1 LLDIA
6 FYSGE
11 PTAVD
16 TQSREQAQP
25 MPAAASGR
33 PRVLHVLAGLTIGGI
48 ETWLMHMFRHHGS
61 FSVDHEV
68 LLTREEPGEYED
80 EARRLGIRI
89 HKLPIGANKRA
100 WLRSFRKFLE
110 AEGPFTVVHSH
121 LYLFS
126 APVLSEAKKAGVP
139 VRIGHCHAA
148 RSKGSDHQN
157 LPFKVRRGI
166 AVRWMKRAATRRIGI
181 SEAAIE
187 EIAGKNWRRD
197 PASTILLYGFDFSG
211 FSGSSDRAKAL
222 RENLGI
228 AATAPVVGHVGRF
241 DPVKNH
247 AFLLEAFAAA
257 LRVVPDA
264 QLVLVGDGPIRDE
277 MAEKAKAL
285 GIGDNVHFPGPTDDV
300 PAYMRMFDLFLLPSF
315 SEGLGI
321 VVVEAQAAGTR
332 SIVSDAVA
340 REASILPGA
349 VEFLPLSMGP
359 EAWGREIAARIHPR
373 QEHRD
378 DWLERVE
385 GSNFGISRCIEDLDE
400 IYRSELAGDR

>member
-1 LLDIA
+1 
-6 FYSGE
+6 
-11 PTAVD
+11 
-16 TQSREQAQP
+16 
-25 MPAAASGR
+25 
-33 PRVLHVLAGLTIGGI
+33 
-48 ETWLMHMFRHHGS
+48 MHMFRHHGS

-68 LLTREEPGEYED
+68 LLTRQEPGDYEE

-89 HKLPIGANKRA
+89 HKLPIGRNKRA
-100 WLRSFRKFLE
+100 WLRSFRAFLD
-110 AEGPFTVVHSH
+110 ANGPFAAVHSH
-121 LYLFS
+121 VYLFS
-126 APVLSEAKKAGVP
+126 APLLAEARKAGVP

-148 RSKGSDHQN
+148 RSRGSDHQN
-157 LPFKVRRGI
+157 LRFKLRRGI

-197 PASTILLYGFDFSG
+197 PASSILLYGFDFSRFKG
-211 FSGSSDRAKAL
+211 ASDRAKVL
-222 RENLGI
+222 RESLGI

-247 AFLLEAFAAA
+247 AFLLDAFAAT

-264 QLVLVGDGPIRDE
+264 QLVLVGDGPVRDDI
-277 MAEKAKAL
+277 AARAKAL
-285 GIGDNVHFPGPTDDV
+285 GIGNNVHFPGPTDDV
-300 PAYMRMFDLFLLPSF
+300 PAYMRMFDLFVLPSF

-349 VEFLPLSMGP
+349 VEFLPLSTGP

-378 DWLERVE
+378 DWLELVE
-385 GSNFGISRCIEDLDE
+385 GSSFGIRRCIEDLDE
-400 IYRSELAGDR
+400 IYRSELARAR